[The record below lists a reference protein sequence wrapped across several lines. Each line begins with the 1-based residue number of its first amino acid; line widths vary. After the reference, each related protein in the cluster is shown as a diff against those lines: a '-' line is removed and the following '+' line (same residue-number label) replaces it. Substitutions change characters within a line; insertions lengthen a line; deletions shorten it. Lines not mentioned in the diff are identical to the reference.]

1 MSRLRLRDEDGF
13 SLVFTLLTILV
24 TSVTMTAAIQYTT
37 SNSRQSTR
45 SKADQIAY
53 SLAEAGLAN
62 GAAVL
67 SNPSNNALDPN
78 VLPSSEPSESDPA
91 QANYISKYDGGTV
104 KWWGVL
110 NGRQWTMHGVGY
122 VTDPTGKTQVVRR
135 EATSTIKIMPSL
147 KQTLNNNAW
156 NYMFAKN
163 TANACDVTFENS
175 VQVDTSL
182 YIMGDL
188 CFLNSAAVV
197 EAPGDDATNLYVGQH
212 IHFGGTGSVG
222 TSSSPIFQAQI
233 GADPGCR
240 VGNPAPGTLGETW
253 SACSSATRVYAGSVL
268 TGTLP
273 GEGPTADFQFWY
285 DNAKPGPKQF
295 CSSQDGSPVNMSA
308 NAFEAAGSTTMSP
321 PAGPYSAGSFN
332 LTPNQ
337 SYTCKYYDNLLSPPE
352 LLGELS
358 WNNTTKVLT
367 VRGVIFID
375 GSAYISNNTVNRY
388 DGLATLYLAGTFRI
402 DGSAQLC
409 GGVANGNCDFTA
421 WDPNADNLGIIANG
435 IDVAGYGVLLQN
447 SARFQGSIYATNAV
461 LLENQTQYDGPM
473 VAGTFKLENNIV
485 THEFPTI
492 SSVPVGWPGNP
503 TVYAEPQ
510 PPQNYSG

>member
-1 MSRLRLRDEDGF
+1 MRRHFLRFRDENGF
-13 SLVFTLLTILV
+13 SLVFTLLTMLV
-24 TSVTMTAAIQYTT
+24 TTVTMTAAIQYTT
-37 SNSRQSTR
+37 SNSRSSTR

-67 SNPSNNALDPN
+67 SKPGNNALDPN
-78 VLPSSEPSESDPA
+78 VLPSSEPSESNPA
-91 QANYISKYDGGTV
+91 HANYISKYEGGTV
-104 KWWGVL
+104 KWWGEL
-110 NGRQWTMHGVGY
+110 TGRQWTMHGVGY
-122 VTDPTGKTQVVRR
+122 VADPTGKTQVVRR
-135 EATSTIKIMPSL
+135 EATSTIKIQPSL
-147 KQTLNNNAW
+147 KQALNSNAW

-163 TANACDVTFENS
+163 TASPCDVTFENS

-182 YIMGDL
+182 YILGDL
-188 CFLNSAAVV
+188 CFLNSAAIV
-197 EAPGDDATNLYVGQH
+197 EAPGDDATNLYVGEH
-212 IHFGGTGSVG
+212 IWFGGTGRVG
-222 TSSSPIFQAQI
+222 TTSDRIFQAQV
-233 GADPGCR
+233 GLGCR
-240 VGNPAPGTLGETW
+240 VGSPAPGTVGESWTG
-253 SACSSATRVYAGSVL
+253 CSDATRVHAGSVL
-268 TGTLP
+268 SGTLP

-285 DNAKPGPKQF
+285 ANAKPGP
-295 CSSQDGSPVNMSA
+295 SQGCDPRDDEGTPPT
-308 NAFEAAGSTTMSP
+308 FEASGSTTMSP
-321 PAGPYSAGSFN
+321 PAGPYSSGSFN

-337 SYTCKYYDNLLSPPE
+337 SYTCRYYDIAPNE
-352 LLGELS
+352 TDLLGELS

-367 VRGVIFID
+367 VRGAIFID

-388 DGLATLYLAGTFRI
+388 DGLATLYLSGTFRI
-402 DGSAQLC
+402 DGNAQLC
-409 GGVANGNCDFTA
+409 GGIAGGNCDFTA

-435 IDVAGYGVLLQN
+435 VDVAGYSVLLQN
-447 SARFQGSIYATNAV
+447 SARFQGSIYATGAV

-492 SSVPVGWPGNP
+492 TSVPVGWPGNP